1 MANLLRLFRLS
12 HSSAHLYTT
21 DIEEKN
27 AAVEGGWSLEGV
39 QALVMNGPV
48 PGTIPLYR
56 CRRADGNDYLYT
68 TNADEVRAATSDGA
82 YISEGTACFVWQAPI
97 ATATRLHR
105 LRNTADHGI
114 HMYTT
119 SSAEL
124 GHLLQIGWVEEAFPV
139 YVLPPNLDFSVTFEG
154 LAYGDLIEKIH
165 APVLMDEHLYSNPAD
180 SKATLS
186 RTFAFAQ
193 SKTARF
199 EWGLNDSLNID
210 IGSRTSI
217 EGSVGVPG
225 IAAGGKTHKLTMNV
239 GGNAGSE
246 GTWQAIEQQSISF
259 DETVRIAPGASGT
272 ISGSVDWAHDAEA
285 PFSLAIRVAAR
296 LGAKKV
302 PGPEVAEILLAIQ
315 PGLTIALT
323 DTNQVMAQLSGAFVG
338 AFGLRTSTTVTP
350 TSGPSPLFEVR
361 LSTQTDFAA

>member
-39 QALVMNGPV
+39 QALVMDGQA

-68 TNADEVRAATSDGA
+68 TNADEVLAVTSDGA
-82 YISEGTACFVWQAPI
+82 YVSEGTACFVWQAPI
-97 ATATRLHR
+97 ATAIRLHR
-105 LRNTADHGI
+105 LRNTSDYGI

-124 GHLLQIGWVEEAFPV
+124 GHLMQVGWVEEAVPF
-139 YVLPPNLDFSVTFEG
+139 YVLPPTLDFSVTFEG
-154 LAYGDLIEKIH
+154 LEYGDLIEKIH
-165 APVLMDEHLYSNPAD
+165 APLLMDAHQYSNPAD

-186 RTFAFAQ
+186 RTFAFAM
-193 SKTARF
+193 SKTASF
-199 EWGLNDSLNID
+199 EWDLRESLNID
-210 IGSRTSI
+210 IGSKTLIGGR
-217 EGSVGVPG
+217 VGVPG
-225 IAAGGKTHKLTMNV
+225 TMSDYGPHELKINV
-239 GGNAGSE
+239 GGNSGSQK
-246 GTWQAIEQQSISF
+246 TWQFSEQQNVSF
-259 DETVRIAPGASGT
+259 DETVQIAPGASGT

-285 PFSLAIRVAAR
+285 PFWVTLRVAAR
-296 LGAKKV
+296 MGGRKLTGA
-302 PGPEVAEILLAIQ
+302 EVAEVLLAIQ

-323 DTNQVMAQLSGAFVG
+323 DTNQVMAQLGGVLVG
-338 AFGLRTSTTVTP
+338 AFGLRTNTTVTP
-350 TSGPSPLFEVR
+350 TSGPSPLFETR
-361 LSTQTDFAA
+361 LSTHTDFAA